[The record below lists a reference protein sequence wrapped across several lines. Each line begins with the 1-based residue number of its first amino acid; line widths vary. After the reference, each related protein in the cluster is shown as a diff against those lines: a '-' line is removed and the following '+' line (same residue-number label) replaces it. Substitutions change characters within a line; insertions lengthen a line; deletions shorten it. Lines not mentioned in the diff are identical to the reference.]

1 MIFLTNSVD
10 ELTNAAEDLKNIDMN
25 QLQTWLNNDLL
36 PWLKSMFFLIIQV
49 ILIYLIG
56 RKIVKWITK
65 AVDRMLTR
73 SSMEEGATGF
83 IVTVLKFVLNFI
95 LFVII
100 ASVLGLETS
109 SLVAIVGSAGLAIG
123 LALQGSLS
131 NFAGGILILVLKP
144 FRVGDYI
151 IAGSKEGT
159 VTKIDICYTKMLTID
174 NKLVVMPNGNLSNM
188 DIINT
193 TNEPE
198 RRLDLN
204 IPVEYKADL
213 KKVKDVLTSVAR
225 SCDSV
230 LLDDHEIEIYVYKFA
245 TSSIE
250 LSLRVWCPT
259 EMYWNL
265 KWELQEKIMTRF
277 VEEDIVIPFEQLE
290 VTMVQADK

>member
-198 RRLDLN
+198 RRLDLK

-245 TSSIE
+245 ASSIE

-277 VEEDIVIPFEQLE
+277 VEEDIVIPFDQLE